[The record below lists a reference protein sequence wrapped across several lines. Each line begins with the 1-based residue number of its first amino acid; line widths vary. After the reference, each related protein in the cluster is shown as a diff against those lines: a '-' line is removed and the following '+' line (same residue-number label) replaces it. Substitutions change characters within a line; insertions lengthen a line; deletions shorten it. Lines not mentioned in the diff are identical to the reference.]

1 MINGQNE
8 GPLGRFHL
16 ALIQVFGEPLT
27 RRTTVHHQREKWS
40 SPALQEKSV
49 GAGQKC
55 GYICPKIHWTNQ

>member
-8 GPLGRFHL
+8 GPSGRFHL

-27 RRTTVHHQREKWS
+27 RRTTVHHQCEKWS
-40 SPALQEKSV
+40 SPVLREKSV

-55 GYICPKIHWTNQ
+55 GYICPKIH